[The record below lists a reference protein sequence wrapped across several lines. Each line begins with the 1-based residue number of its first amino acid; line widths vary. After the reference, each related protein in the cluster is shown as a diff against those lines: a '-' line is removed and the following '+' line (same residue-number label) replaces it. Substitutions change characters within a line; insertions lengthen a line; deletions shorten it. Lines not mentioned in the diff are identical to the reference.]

1 MAILDLFNYFES
13 LNNTEKV
20 FSVPNLGIVSYGISM
35 TTLEDVFLK
44 LEKEEDNNNN
54 ETSDL
59 QENAG
64 LKNNTLL
71 AAGKA
76 DIGPSSNNLY
86 ALTAVLEQTGS
97 SDGKRHVSL
106 WVHLMALLEVPG

>member
-1 MAILDLFNYFES
+1 
-13 LNNTEKV
+13 
-20 FSVPNLGIVSYGISM
+20 M

-44 LEKEEDNNNN
+44 LEKEEDNDN

-59 QENAG
+59 EENAG
-64 LKNNTLL
+64 LRNNTLL

-76 DIGPSSNNLY
+76 DIGASSNDLY

>member
-1 MAILDLFNYFES
+1 
-13 LNNTEKV
+13 
-20 FSVPNLGIVSYGISM
+20 M

-44 LEKEEDNNNN
+44 LEKEEDNDN

-59 QENAG
+59 EENAG
-64 LKNNTLL
+64 LRNNTF

-76 DIGPSSNNLY
+76 DIGASSNDLY